1 MSKQIVFRMLL
12 ANWIVGLVLIFQVPQ
27 TVEAATLSSSKSQ
40 LQSSKSVVA
49 DLGSLPESVTLDF
62 DLKFL
67 ESFGFYGGTAS
78 CISTIAVAGEND
90 KYSSVPL
97 FDVKQTFRHF
107 FYTW

>member
-1 MSKQIVFRMLL
+1 MNKRIMFRMLL

-27 TVEAATLSSSKSQ
+27 TVEATTLSSGKSQ
-40 LQSSKSVVA
+40 LQTSKSVIA

-67 ESFGFYGGTAS
+67 ASFGFDGGNAP
-78 CISTIAVAGEND
+78 CCSTISFARGNSE
-90 KYSSVPL
+90 YTTVPL